1 MPVEPDLMTISSVR
15 KRYGDN
21 VVLDGIDLRIRP
33 GEILAIAGENG
44 AGKSTLM
51 HILAGLSVPDSGEV
65 LVSGHTH
72 DFSVIG
78 ARRLGIGIV
87 PQELAPIPDLPVYAN
102 IFLGR
107 ELRSRFGMINRRAMI
122 QATEKL
128 LGSFG
133 VRIDPKALIG
143 RLSTASQQLIELL
156 KCISSGA
163 DVLLLDEPTS
173 ALAQQEVDALFAI
186 VRKLCAQGIS
196 VLFTTHKMAE
206 MRALATRI
214 VILRDGRLIAD
225 KPSDEISDDEIVTA
239 MVGRTIT
246 SLYPVIQKP
255 AAAVPAMT
263 VSNLI
268 CRKSGVPLS
277 FDVKAGEVVALAGLV
292 GAGRTTVLETLFGVH
307 KGVAGTIEVSGQAL
321 KRGSTVSAIDHGM
334 ALVPE
339 DRRIGGAVLSMSI
352 LYNGI
357 LPHLGQFTR
366 FGYLPRRHAQQA
378 VTSVMQGMLL
388 KYQNLSQNVGSLSG
402 GNQQKVVVGR
412 WLTHPVRVLLLDEP
426 TRGVDIN
433 ARHEIYNILAK
444 LAVEQQIGI
453 LIASSDMAEV
463 IGLAHRILV
472 MRQGRIVAELDR
484 SAHQDTDPLQQEI
497 FRYASGL
504 S

>member
-1 MPVEPDLMTISSVR
+1 MPNETDLMTISSVR

-33 GEILAIAGENG
+33 GETLAIAGENG

-51 HILAGLSVPDSGEV
+51 HILAGLTAPDGGEV
-65 LVSGHTH
+65 SVSGTAH
-72 DFSVIG
+72 DFTVVG

-107 ELRSRFGMINRRAMI
+107 EPRTRFGMIDRTAMI
-122 QATEKL
+122 EEAGKL

-133 VRIDPKALIG
+133 VPIDPKAPIG
-143 RLSTASQQLIELL
+143 RLSTASQQLVELL

-163 DVLLLDEPTS
+163 DILLLDEPTS

-186 VRKLCAQGIS
+186 VRKLCAQGIA

-206 MRALATRI
+206 MRALATRM
-214 VILRDGRLIAD
+214 VILRDGRLVAD
-225 KPSDEISDDEIVTA
+225 KPSNEISDDEIVTA
-239 MVGRTIT
+239 MVGRKIT
-246 SLYPVIQKP
+246 SLYPVIRKP
-255 AAAVPAMT
+255 DAAKAAIT
-263 VSNLI
+263 VSNLV
-268 CRKSGVPLS
+268 CREKGAPLS

-292 GAGRTTVLETLFGVH
+292 GAGRTMVLETLFGVH
-307 KGVAGTIEVSGQAL
+307 KSVAGTVEVGGQAL
-321 KRGSTVSAIDHGM
+321 KKGSTVAAIDCGM

-339 DRRIGGAVLSMSI
+339 DRRVGGAVLSMSI
-352 LYNGI
+352 LYNGV

-366 FGYLPRRHAQQA
+366 LGYLPRRHARQA

-388 KYQNLSQNVGSLSG
+388 KYQDLSQEVGSLSG

-472 MRQGRIVAELDR
+472 MRQGRIVAEMDR
-484 SAHQDTDPLQQEI
+484 SAHQNTDRLQQEI